1 VILMHERRFNREI
14 ERLRDPERVERMEVG
29 RVIDLSLEG
38 LDHPEA
44 VLDIGTGS
52 GLFAKAF
59 AAKGL
64 RVTGIDANPEMLP
77 AARQFVPTGTF
88 QEGVAEALPF
98 PDGSFDLLFMGL
110 LLHETDDIAA
120 ALAEAYRVTRRRL
133 VVLEWPKEQQ
143 EFGPPPEHRLDHDEV
158 ISLSKRTGFLNVEM
172 IPLTYLVLYRLDR

>member
-52 GLFAKAF
+52 GLFAEAF

-88 QEGVAEALPF
+88 QDGVAEALPF

-120 ALAEAYRVTRRRL
+120 ALAEACRVSRRRL
-133 VVLEWPKEQQ
+133 VVLEWPKTEQ
-143 EFGPPPEHRLDHDEV
+143 EFGPPLDHRLNAETV
-158 ISLSKRTGFLNVEM
+158 ISLSKRAGFLNVEM
-172 IPLTYLVLYRLDR
+172 IPLTYLVLYRMDR